1 LTSFHRIPLSGGQF
15 NWVAILAPPKHANF
29 LSYLT
34 GWVSTIAWQA
44 GFAVSAYLVA
54 NIILAIA
61 AAQHPEYVNKDW
73 HGLLVIYAI
82 VLLGVIVNTYLG
94 VIFPALESMV
104 FIVHVIGYFIVL
116 IVLAYLAPK
125 QPASFVFENFF
136 NGGEFST
143 MGQSVLAGAVPIM
156 LGFAGMSI
164 QDRFGF
170 LQANRDRI

>member
-1 LTSFHRIPLSGGQF
+1 MGLTLSYHRIPLSGGQF
-15 NWVAILAPPKHANF
+15 NWVAILAPAHLANF

-54 NIILAIA
+54 NLTLAIA
-61 AAQHPEYVNKDW
+61 SAQHPEYVLENW

-82 VLLGVIVNTYLG
+82 VILGVIVNTYLG

-104 FIVHVIGYFIVL
+104 FIVHVIGYFIIL
-116 IVLAYLAPK
+116 IVLSYLAPK

-136 NGGEFST
+136 NGGEFSS

-156 LGFAGMSI
+156 LGFAGKTVAYHKI
-164 QDRFGF
+164 TTKG
-170 LQANRDRI
+170 